1 MAAKV
6 TQVLLWMICALLQ
19 ATKMIVLRLHGWM
32 LDPPEAEA
40 MGEGRVPESVEFALR
55 GDIECLVAD
64 HLDPAIEMLRRSG
77 MPAAAREE

>member
-1 MAAKV
+1 
-6 TQVLLWMICALLQ
+6 
-19 ATKMIVLRLHGWM
+19 M